1 MKQNLQ
7 VHISE
12 PCHEDWNK
20 MTTTDQGRY
29 CQSCCKQVVDF
40 TIMSDAQIMEYLSN
54 TAQKTCGR
62 FNSEQLDRP
71 LQKNKRV
78 MKKYWKWLMAS
89 AASLFFFFDK
99 ASAQK
104 QQCTTTKGRV
114 VQAKTDTIP
123 KQTLG
128 APIQMMGDVAV
139 DTTKTQPYKR
149 MGKIAVYPTKD
160 KNVPKGNKKGK
171 KK

>member
-7 VHISE
+7 LHIAE

-20 MTTTDQGRY
+20 MITTDQGRY

-40 TIMSDAQIMEYLSN
+40 TTMSDAQIMKYLSN

-62 FNSEQLDRP
+62 FASEQLDRP
-71 LQKNKRV
+71 LQKNKWV

-89 AASLFFFFDK
+89 AASLFFFFGK

-114 VQAKTDTIP
+114 VQEKTDTIP
-123 KQTLG
+123 KRL
-128 APIQMMGDVAV
+128 MGEVAV
-139 DTTKTQPYKR
+139 DTTKTKSYQK
-149 MGKIAVYPTKD
+149 MGKMAVCLTKD
-160 KNVPKGNKKGK
+160 KNVPKENKKGK